1 MFVRECLRSILNL
14 VINHRMSLENVMNES
29 LFLHAILSFLCRKL
43 KIFPKLKKK
52 LKEEVEFLMKA
63 C

>member
-1 MFVRECLRSILNL
+1 
-14 VINHRMSLENVMNES
+14 MSLENVMNES